1 MAASYPT
8 AVKSFTV
15 KSAGDTI
22 QPTHINDLQDEVAA
36 IEDGILNGTA
46 PLTSSNARVAN
57 LSVAGGST
65 LANLQAGNSTIAGTL
80 TVTTIISTSVNPAGL
95 ASYVLAFAGSTQ
107 TNPSTALVT
116 AALNQRVTDL
126 SSEFDSTTF
135 TFTPKSSGY
144 YLINARITIGA
155 SPGGGGIRAR
165 VDINSTAAAQ
175 HDYNIAGGAGLA
187 QTYPFSLV
195 RNLSSGAA
203 GSVTLRWTGAGSSG
217 IQASSGVQYT
227 ALEITK
233 LF

>member
-80 TVTTIISTSVNPAGL
+80 TVTTIISTSLGGGGLVSKVWAYSVNP
-95 ASYVLAFAGSTQ
+95 VQIST
-107 TNPSTALVT
+107 SL
-116 AALNQRVTDL
+116 AALALETELEDL
-126 SSEFDSTTF
+126 LGEYDSTTF
-135 TFTPKSSGY
+135 TFTPQSSGT
-144 YLINARITIGA
+144 YLVNGQMYIPNNVGYVQA
-155 SPGGGGIRAR
+155 SLY
-165 VDINSTAAAQ
+165 INSSLVMEDL
-175 HDYNIAGGAGLA
+175 HSGGAGNSITTA
-187 QTYPFSLV
+187 QVNGVFRV
-195 RNLSSGAA
+195 SSGAA
-203 GSVTLRWTGAGSSG
+203 GAMQFRGRYTGSTTRGD
-217 IQASSGVQYT
+217 SGVARNFLQ
-227 ALEITK
+227 ITK